1 MMLNLMKPKYFIPV
15 HGEYRMQKA
24 HARLAKAVGISEERT
39 FLIDKGEVIEFRGGA
54 ARPGGKVP
62 YGNILIDG
70 LGIGDVGNIVLR
82 DRRLLSQDGILI
94 AVVTLNKEAKTIAAG
109 PEIISRGFVYM
120 RESETLLEEAEKMVA
135 AIIERCL
142 ESYMLEWSSLKA
154 NIREALS
161 QFLFEKTKRRPM
173 ILPIIMEV

>member
-1 MMLNLMKPKYFIPV
+1 MHVSGHGCQEELKLMLNLMKPKYFIPV

-24 HARLAKAVGISEERT
+24 HANLAKAVGISEERT
-39 FLIDKGEVIEFRGGA
+39 FLIDKGDVIEFRNGV

-94 AVVTLNKEAKTIAAG
+94 VVVTLSKESK
-109 PEIISRGFVYM
+109 
-120 RESETLLEEAEKMVA
+120 K
-135 AIIERCL
+135 
-142 ESYMLEWSSLKA
+142 
-154 NIREALS
+154 LS
-161 QFLFEKTKRRPM
+161 QGRRLFRAVLSM
-173 ILPIIMEV
+173 

>member
-1 MMLNLMKPKYFIPV
+1 MLNLMKPKYFIPV

-94 AVVTLNKEAKTIAAG
+94 AVVTLNKATKTIAAG
-109 PEIISRGFVYM
+109 PEIISRGSSTCASL
-120 RESETLLEEAEKMVA
+120 RHCLRKQRKWWRRSSSVA
-135 AIIERCL
+135 LNRTCL
-142 ESYMLEWSSLKA
+142 
-154 NIREALS
+154 NG
-161 QFLFEKTKRRPM
+161 RR
-173 ILPIIMEV
+173 